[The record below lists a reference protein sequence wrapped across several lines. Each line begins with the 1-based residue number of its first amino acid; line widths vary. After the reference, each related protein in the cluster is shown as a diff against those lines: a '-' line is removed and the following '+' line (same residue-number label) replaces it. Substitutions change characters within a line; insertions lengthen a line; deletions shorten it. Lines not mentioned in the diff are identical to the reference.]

1 VLIHQGLHCSCSS
14 NRDKAQASNFASNSR
29 PIFWQ
34 RGIAVFAASFCHAKI
49 TPAALQRGE
58 FSGPLRRGRRSSW
71 TQAEIPTA
79 RFSAHRFRA
88 VLPIAETLWMAPS

>member
-14 NRDKAQASNFASNSR
+14 NRDKAQASNLR

-34 RGIAVFAASFCHAKI
+34 RGIAVFAAAFCYAKI

-58 FSGPLRRGRRSSW
+58 FCGRCDWHAEALGPKRKSGAGDFWRTASGP
-71 TQAEIPTA
+71 
-79 RFSAHRFRA
+79 
-88 VLPIAETLWMAPS
+88 VLPIAETPWMAPS